1 MVEERVLT
9 NRILK
14 SVLLV
19 LLAGVIQVMATASL
33 HAGTILSFNWTD
45 SGAGFSA
52 FGHVTAD
59 CEATTCSATSGS
71 GFFSQDDGLTN
82 APITLIPGSGTSPD
96 GLFYFNKL
104 FYPSHGAGS
113 LLDTNGL
120 LYSIP
125 TSPMG
130 ELNIWGNG
138 VAGRDSTYI
147 GIPGAGYT
155 LVDNASDFRLSQ
167 GVPEPV
173 SVSLLGAGLVV
184 RGFIRRKRPL
194 QSL

>member
-1 MVEERVLT
+1 MLT
-9 NRILK
+9 SRILK
-14 SVLLV
+14 GAQLV
-19 LLAGVIQVMATASL
+19 LLAGAIQVMASASL
-33 HAGTILSFNWTD
+33 HAGTILSFEWTD

-52 FGHVTAD
+52 FGHLTVD

-71 GFFSQDDGLTN
+71 GSFSQDDGLTN

-96 GLFYFNKL
+96 GLFYFNNL
-104 FYPSHGAGS
+104 LYPWHGAGF

-125 TSPMG
+125 TSPVG

-147 GIPGAGYT
+147 GVPGTGYT

-167 GVPEPV
+167 SVPEPL

-184 RGFIRRKRPL
+184 LGFIRRKRLL
-194 QSL
+194 Q